1 MSIMNSS
8 VKTGAALRLRRSAET
23 PVFESAS
30 DANPAPHET
39 SRENL
44 YRFPSIGIPP
54 RRPVAVPDEPSLARL
69 DDLAAELEAA
79 LMSDLNKVT
88 QFWGNEAPAIPSERP
103 GQLRL
108 PLAPAAPQAVLPA
121 SKDEVPHSDRLAV
134 ELLLARGR
142 AAAPVPAPVAP
153 RVEPR
158 ALEES
163 LAGELADR
171 LSAAVDELKI
181 AEGEPVGPVPA
192 LSTPQP
198 ARRFA
203 INRPLVAAAV
213 ATLLMAGGALLT
225 VQSLTANPDLPAA
238 ADVSGEA
245 AVSEPV
251 AEAMPAVAAKQSYER
266 AAEDEALPEAPQ
278 LRGADLMLA
287 ATLSP
292 RAGSAGGT
300 ATVDPS
306 VRAAYAMPDVAPAA
320 DVSPAVAAVTA
331 EAGGDPLPDARGAGI
346 AEPAS
351 AERAPAVAT
360 ASADAGQAPAAAVTA
375 ATPAAAIA
383 DPQPGA
389 ARITGGVRLRG
400 NPDNGAPTVGYLK
413 PGAQV
418 RIIECKGWCEVVAG
432 DKRGFVFKRFLA
444 AL

>member
-23 PVFESAS
+23 SEFESAS

-54 RRPVAVPDEPSLARL
+54 RRPVAAPDEPSLARL

-79 LMSDLNKVT
+79 LMSDLNKVK

-108 PLAPAAPQAVLPA
+108 PLAPAASQAVLPA
-121 SKDEVPHSDRLAV
+121 SKDDVPHSDRLAV

-158 ALEES
+158 TLEES

-181 AEGEPVGPVPA
+181 AEGEPVGPMPS

-245 AVSEPV
+245 AVSESV
-251 AEAMPAVAAKQSYER
+251 AEAIPAVAAKQSYER

-346 AEPAS
+346 AEPAP

-360 ASADAGQAPAAAVTA
+360 ASADAGPAPAAAVTA